1 MKLKKYANNPVIR
14 PESRNGWENLVTC
27 NPGAWYEEGTF
38 YLLYRAAG
46 DDEQH
51 VIRFGL
57 AVSDDGFHF
66 RRVSDQPVFEP
77 SRDGYD
83 SGCIE
88 DPRIVKFGDNF
99 YVTYAYRAFPPGRY
113 WTYAHDEVLLPDA
126 DADMPLAIRRNL
138 GNTGL
143 ASTKDFRSWRRLGRL
158 TSPCLDDRDVILFPE
173 KVGDRYVMMH
183 RPKEYVGEKYGP
195 KHPAIWI
202 KFSDDILEWE
212 DKPSH
217 LLIQG
222 REGTWEDKIG
232 GSTPPLRTE
241 AGWLVLYHGVEE
253 GGTGYYRVGALLLDL
268 NDPLRVLA
276 RTPEPI
282 LEPEYAYETEGLY
295 SGCVFPTG
303 NVVVNGMLYVYYG
316 AADKNIGVAT
326 CRLDDLLSYL
336 KNDCKVAPCAERITI

>member
-1 MKLKKYANNPVIR
+1 MKLKKYKQNPVIR
-14 PESRNGWENLVTC
+14 PEGRNAWENLVTC
-27 NPGAWYEEGTF
+27 NPGAWYEDGTF

-46 DDEQH
+46 DDEKH

-57 AVSDDGFHF
+57 AVSDDGFNF
-66 RRVSDQPVFEP
+66 RRVSDKPVFEP
-77 SRDGYD
+77 SCDGYD

-88 DPRIVKFGDNF
+88 DPRIVKFGENF
-99 YVTYAYRAFPPGRY
+99 YVTYAYRPFPPGRY
-113 WTYAHDEVLLPDA
+113 WTFAHDEVLLPDA
-126 DADMPLAIRRNL
+126 DAYMPLAIRNNL
-138 GNTGL
+138 GNTAL
-143 ASTKDFRSWRRLGRL
+143 ATTKDFRSWRRLGRL

-173 KVGDRYVMMH
+173 KVGNLYVMMH

-202 KFSDDILEWE
+202 KFSDDMLEWE
-212 DKPSH
+212 NKPSH

-232 GSTPPLRTE
+232 GSTPPLRTDR
-241 AGWLVLYHGVEE
+241 GWLVLYHGVEN

-268 NDPLRVLA
+268 ENPLQVLA

-282 LEPEYAYETEGLY
+282 LEPEYDYETEGFY

-303 NVVVNGMLYVYYG
+303 NVIVDGTLYVYYG

-326 CRLDDLLSYL
+326 CQVDELLDHMMEKCTEESC
-336 KNDCKVAPCAERITI
+336 NAAAI